1 MKQVCLV
8 KGEIRVVDVP
18 PPACAPGGVLVQT
31 AYSVISTGTELA
43 TAGAGSGG
51 SLLRRALANPD
62 LVRRAWGKVGAIGFR
77 RTADLIRAREAASLP
92 LGYSAAGVIV
102 EVGAGIRRFKVG
114 DRVACAGAGYANHA
128 AVNFVPEN
136 LVAPVPPGLA
146 MSAAAFGTLASI
158 ALHGVRRLAPTLGEH
173 VVVVGLGLVGQLVA
187 QLLRITG
194 CRVLGIDLV
203 QARIDLARALGLG
216 AGVQPSA
223 EDPREVVAE
232 WTAGTGADGV
242 LVCAAGADVSLLNRS
257 LDLCRPKGRLV
268 LVGDVPIRIS
278 RDALYRKEI
287 DVLISSSYGPGRYDS
302 RYEEQ
307 GVDYPLPYV
316 RWTAGRNL
324 AEGLRLMMEGHL
336 RVAELIAATLPVAEA
351 PVAYGRLRSPERPLA
366 VLLDYGVPDQAAT
379 AEPRTLRSPSRAT
392 RSSGQVVL
400 GVIGAGVFFRG
411 VHLPNLRRHGGFFLK
426 TVATRSGLHAHDLA
440 AREGIPVATT
450 DPEAIIGDP
459 EIEAVLIA
467 TRHDLHA
474 PLAMAAIRAGK
485 HVFVEKPLA
494 LTVEACDRV
503 VAAVAETGVLL
514 TVGFNRR
521 FAPLAHQAKA
531 LVDGMRGPK
540 TVLYRVNAG
549 PLPADHWLRDPEE
562 GGGRLLGEGVHFF
575 DFARWLLREDPVA
588 VHAIAVGRAAGEGP
602 DAESVSSVV
611 SFPDG
616 SRATILYA
624 SQGSPELPKERIE
637 VFGGGRSLVLDDF
650 AALEVYGVRGR
661 RKTRLRAPDKGHV
674 GILADFHGALR
685 GTGALGVTAQD
696 GRWATWCARQA
707 HGSLQGGLGPER

>member
-18 PPACAPGGVLVQT
+18 PPACASGGVLVQT

-43 TAGAGSGG
+43 TTGAGSGG
-51 SLLRRALANPD
+51 SLVQRALANPD
-62 LVRRAWGKVGAIGFR
+62 LVRRVWGKVGTIGVR

-92 LGYSAAGVIV
+92 LGYSAAGAIV
-102 EVGAGIRRFKVG
+102 EVGAGVRRLKVG

-146 MSAAAFGTLASI
+146 MSAAAFATLTSI

-173 VVVVGLGLVGQLVA
+173 VVVVGLGLVGQLAA
-187 QLLRITG
+187 QLLRIAG

-203 QARIDLARALGLG
+203 RARIDLARALGLG
-216 AGVQPSA
+216 AGVQPGA
-223 EDPREVVAE
+223 EDPREVVTE
-232 WTAGTGADGV
+232 WTAGVGADGV
-242 LVCAAGADVSLLNRS
+242 LVCAAGADPSLLNRS

-278 RDALYRKEI
+278 REALYRKEI
-287 DVLISSSYGPGRYDS
+287 DVLISRSYGPGRYDS
-302 RYEEQ
+302 RYEEE

-324 AEGLRLMMEGHL
+324 AEGLRLMAEGHL
-336 RVAELIAATLPVAEA
+336 RVAELVAATLPVAEA
-351 PVAYGRLRSPERPLA
+351 PAAYGLLRSPERPLA
-366 VLLDYGVPDQAAT
+366 VLLDYGGPDQVAT
-379 AEPRTLRSPSRAT
+379 GGPRTLRLRSRAT
-392 RSSGQVVL
+392 PSSGQVVL
-400 GVIGAGVFFRG
+400 GVIGAGVFFRS

-426 TVATRSGLHAHDLA
+426 TVATRTGLHAHDLA
-440 AREGIPVATT
+440 VREGIPVATT
-450 DPEAIIGDP
+450 DPEAVIGDP
-459 EIEAVLIA
+459 EIEAILIA

-474 PLAMAAIRAGK
+474 SLAVAAVRAGK

-503 VAAVAETGVLL
+503 VAAVAEAGVLL

-531 LVDGMRGPK
+531 LVEEVRGPK
-540 TVLYRVNAG
+540 TVLYRINAG
-549 PLPADHWLRDPEE
+549 PLSADHWLRDPGE

-575 DFARWLLREDPVA
+575 DFVRWLLRADPVA
-588 VHAIAVGRAAGEGP
+588 VHATAVGRAAGEGP
-602 DAESVSSVV
+602 DPESVASVV

-616 SRATILYA
+616 SLATILYV
-624 SQGSPELPKERIE
+624 SQGSPELPKERVEI
-637 VFGGGRSLVLDDF
+637 FGGGRAIVLDDF
-650 AALEVYGVRGR
+650 AALEVHGVRGWR
-661 RKTRLRAPDKGHV
+661 RARLRVPDKGHV

-685 GTGALGVTAQD
+685 GTTALGVTAQD
-696 GRWATWCARQA
+696 GRWATWCAEQA
-707 HGSLQGGLGPER
+707 HRSLRGRTGLEA